1 MVVKKGTLSVSLYE
15 GAPSTIYTVWEFI
28 EDVENLIVM
37 RNEAFPSEQAKAY
50 AGIDVSEIAS
60 IITTHHNSSNF
71 YYTGEAAVNGN
82 QPTTHKDSVCVTQ
95 VIGWK

>member
-37 RNEAFPSEQAKAY
+37 RNEAFPSNDITALQT
-50 AGIDVSEIAS
+50 IIAS
-60 IITTHHNSSNF
+60 LEQRITKLENPSDTS
-71 YYTGEAAVNGN
+71 T
-82 QPTTHKDSVCVTQ
+82 
-95 VIGWK
+95 

>member
-37 RNEAFPSEQAKAY
+37 RNDETSTVY
-50 AGIDVSEIAS
+50 G
-60 IITTHHNSSNF
+60 
-71 YYTGEAAVNGN
+71 
-82 QPTTHKDSVCVTQ
+82 
-95 VIGWK
+95 